1 MIHNCIVWD
10 FNGTIIDDVR
20 VGIDSVN
27 PLLSARGLKTI
38 DSLETY
44 RRHFDFPIKDYYV
57 SLGFDFDAE
66 PYEKIA
72 HEWVENYKN
81 LSHTIKP
88 VNGVCEAIKFF
99 HEKGLKQIIL
109 SASER
114 DMLENKLE
122 EIGVSDYFEAILA
135 LDNIY
140 AHSKLEIAKEYFKD
154 KDKSGFIMVGDTT
167 HDAFVAREVGIDA
180 VLVCGHHGR
189 EKLEKEG
196 FPVCD
201 DMISFVRDIKAG
213 KLMI

>member
-1 MIHNCIVWD
+1 MTYNCIVWD
-10 FNGTIIDDVR
+10 FNGTIIDDIK

-38 DSLETY
+38 DSIEEY
-44 RRHFDFPIKDYYV
+44 RRHFDFPIKEYYS
-57 SLGFDFDAE
+57 SLGFDFSKE

-72 HEWVENYKN
+72 HEWVWNYQS

-88 VNGVCEAIKFF
+88 VSGVCDVIKYFYEA
-99 HEKGLKQIIL
+99 GLKQIIL

-114 DMLENKLE
+114 DMLETKLM
-122 EIGVSDYFEAILA
+122 EIGVSDYFEDILA

-140 AHSKLEIAKEYFKD
+140 AHSKLEIAKDYFKG
-154 KDKSGFIMVGDTT
+154 KNKSQYLMIGDTT
-167 HDAFVAREVGIDA
+167 HDAFVAKEVGIDA

-201 DMISFVRDIKAG
+201 DMISFLSDIKNG
-213 KLMI
+213 NLII